1 MLMKRGKQVR
11 WMLGSLVVVMLAL
24 AMPMATLAAGG
35 PPDSRGSGRGGQ
47 GGYGMGEGT
56 GLPVA
61 TGTLTAEQEAALVEA
76 LEEEYG
82 AVALY
87 ESVMDAYGTVQP
99 FASIAQSEQT
109 HVNALLNIFERYG
122 VTAPAAPAAT
132 DLPSFDTLEDA
143 CATGVDA
150 EIVDGALYDELMPLF
165 DQPDVLR
172 VFENLQ
178 RASLES
184 HLPAFEACEDGV
196 VCEDCDGIGSGVSA
210 GAGAGGWGGATADRP
225 AQGGRGRGGA
235 AGSAGTGAAYRDG
248 SYCGR

>member
-1 MLMKRGKQVR
+1 MLTKRGKQVR
-11 WMLGSLVVVMLAL
+11 WMLGVLVVVMVAL
-24 AMPMATLAAGG
+24 AMPLATLAAGG
-35 PPDSRGSGRGGQ
+35 PPDSRGGGRKGFGL
-47 GGYGMGEGT
+47 GDGV

-61 TGTLTAEQEAALVEA
+61 AGDLTADQEAALVEA

-87 ESVMDAYGTVQP
+87 ESVMDAFGTEQP
-99 FASIAQSEQT
+99 FASIARSEQT

-132 DLPSFDTLEDA
+132 DLPSFDTLEAA
-143 CATGVDA
+143 CAAGVEA
-150 EIVDGALYDELMPLF
+150 EIADGALYDELMPLF
-165 DQPDVLR
+165 DQSDVLR

-178 RASLES
+178 RASLEN

-196 VCEDCDGIGSGVSA
+196 ICEDCDGLGSGV
-210 GAGAGGWGGATADRP
+210 GAGGWGGATADRP

>member
-11 WMLGSLVVVMLAL
+11 WMLGTLVVVLLVL
-24 AMPMATLAAGG
+24 AMPMASLAAGG
-35 PPDSRGSGRGGQ
+35 PPDSRGGGRK
-47 GGYGMGEGT
+47 GYGLGDGA

-61 TGTLTAEQEAALVEA
+61 AGDLTAEQESALVAA

-87 ESVMDAYGTVQP
+87 ESVMDAFGTVQP
-99 FASIAQSEQT
+99 FASIARSEQM
-109 HVNALLNIFERYG
+109 HVKALLNIFERYG
-122 VTAPAAPAAT
+122 VTAPAAPAAS
-132 DLPSFDTLEDA
+132 DLPSFDTLEAA
-143 CATGVDA
+143 CAAGTAA
-150 EIVDGALYDELMPLF
+150 EIADGALYDELMPLF

-178 RASLES
+178 RASLEN
-184 HLPAFEACEDGV
+184 HLPAFEACEEGV
-196 VCEDCDGIGSGVSA
+196 ILCEECDGTGIGA
-210 GAGAGGWGGATADRP
+210 GFGAGGWGSATADRP

-235 AGSAGTGAAYRDG
+235 AGSAGTGVAYRDG